1 MVILPVR
8 KKSVN
13 VPLYSWTKCILLEPS
28 FEKEAFAVRRFCGRQ
43 SYLASRPSREVHW
56 KVSITIYLEQTMC
69 KKSSL
74 SKSWNIRS
82 QRSYNHK
89 MHIPWNIRRS
99 RKSIIQWC
107 QLYSFIL
114 LFFSPYLE
122 CSLFFFSS
130 IGFSWDVSETQI
142 PSCLWLTQNT
152 EPSTKIALVKRIPG
166 YLSLWRKKGL
176 KSQIASQMGH
186 LSLLPPVT

>member
-1 MVILPVR
+1 MWHISHR
-8 KKSVN
+8 KMNNWKYAKCLN
-13 VPLYSWTKCILLEPS
+13 WRKFDQFGLAGETYSRQVSIFVKCATLLLNKMHSFRAFFWKGGLCRPS
-28 FEKEAFAVRRFCGRQ
+28 LLRQ
-43 SYLASRPSREVHW
+43 SYLASREVHW

-107 QLYSFIL
+107 QLYSFVL
-114 LFFSPYLE
+114 QFFSPYLE
-122 CSLFFFSS
+122 CSLFF
-130 IGFSWDVSETQI
+130 
-142 PSCLWLTQNT
+142 
-152 EPSTKIALVKRIPG
+152 
-166 YLSLWRKKGL
+166 
-176 KSQIASQMGH
+176 
-186 LSLLPPVT
+186 LP